1 MSTPLSITDLYN
13 LYKPGQLSDLVS
25 MLRTSLMA
33 LTSATFSAATQGDIV
48 SLGPSITA
56 VRTNSLVAG
65 VINTAGPNAPKINT
79 ALAKYAVIPTFLS
92 GYKQPTLITDQVE
105 LAKNNRIFGPII
117 TYLDT
122 CLDEFCNTVV
132 FFIIKDNMN
141 TTNATTID
149 GIKKVI
155 VSFLAFINNVPTKI
169 KIPETMLHPNF
180 GETSS
185 RLADILSRK
194 LGVSVV
200 QPNSITWKEI
210 SPLADA
216 SINHAAKAIRTFLSA
231 IVTAKTIDKYNS
243 PKNVLLIKS
252 IPSLIE
258 EVATLSDDPLSLNYL
273 PKFSTMVVPIPEDTR
288 SLFTSLT
295 TKNYSTNVSQLPAG
309 IMNYLITST
318 LGTLSTRLVTYL
330 AALEGRVIFRGFS
343 SFDLVDLVTA
353 NCIATFKPYIK
364 ILNTIINIFQ
374 IKLKD
379 DPVIIIKVRFF
390 NNISKKNKF
399 MLNEMPTASGGK
411 RTGRSKTRRR
421 TLKRRGKNL
430 TPK

>member
-1 MSTPLSITDLYN
+1 
-13 LYKPGQLSDLVS
+13 
-25 MLRTSLMA
+25 MLRTSLMGVS
-33 LTSATFSAATQGDIV
+33 SATFSVATQANIV
-48 SLGPSITA
+48 SLGPSSLA

-65 VINTAGPNAPKINT
+65 IINTGGPNAPKINT
-79 ALAKYAVIPTFLS
+79 ALAKYATIPTFLS
-92 GYKQPTLITDQVE
+92 GYKQPTVITDQGE
-105 LAKNNRIFGPII
+105 LAKNNLIFGPII
-117 TYLDT
+117 AYLDI
-122 CLDEFCNTVV
+122 CLDDFCNTVI

-149 GIKKVI
+149 GIKNVI
-155 VSFLAFINNVPTKI
+155 VSFLTFINNVPAKI
-169 KIPETMLHPNF
+169 QMPPSMLHPNF

-185 RLADILSRK
+185 RLTDILSTK
-194 LGVSVV
+194 MGVTVV

-216 SINHAAKAIRTFLSA
+216 SINHVAKAIRTFLSA
-231 IVTAKTIDKYNS
+231 IVTAKKIDKYNT
-243 PKNVLLIKS
+243 PNNVLLIKS

-258 EVATLSDDPLSLNYL
+258 EVARLSDDPLSLKYL
-273 PKFSTMVVPIPEDTR
+273 PKFSTTVYPIPEPTL

-295 TKNYSTNVSQLPAG
+295 TKNYSTNVSQVPEG

-318 LGTLSTRLVTYL
+318 LGTLSSGLVRYL
-330 AALEGRVIFRGFS
+330 AALEAKVIFRGFS
-343 SFDLVDLVTA
+343 SFDLVDLVAA

-379 DPVIIIKVRFF
+379 DPVIILRVRFF
-390 NNISKKNKF
+390 NDISKKNKF
-399 MLNEMPTASGGK
+399 MLNEIPAVSGGK
-411 RTGRSKTRRR
+411 RTGRSKSRRRR